1 MGTGCVVK
9 YGPVSIA
16 NGTTIYYQVADNAGT
31 PPSNTSY
38 LHASNTT
45 TSCPGGAASIC
56 VGSFVV
62 TAIVNRALTATNLTC

>member
-16 NGTTIYYQVADNAGT
+16 SGTTIYYQVAANTGT
-31 PPSNTSY
+31 PPSNNSY
-38 LHASNTT
+38 LHGSNTT
-45 TSCPGGAASIC
+45 TTCPASASSIC

-62 TAIVNRALTATNLTC
+62 TANTNRALTAQEVVC